1 MTKLRIVSVLMI
13 AFAAMSCGAYAME
26 PPPPDTPPPTE
37 ELASHIPPPQTPVE
51 TAPGG
56 SIGLL
61 KYLPDGTDV
70 LISDKV
76 VSGLVYIADATSYL
90 YVQEPD
96 RSAGIRVLWDD
107 FTGLSNGC
115 IVDVSGSLTTIDGER
130 VIQASSV
137 TATGLTT
144 TVDPLL
150 ITLSDI
156 GGGAAGFQPGVVL
169 RIPTLPNDPL
179 GLNAAGVN
187 NVGLLVQI
195 YGKVTAVESFG
206 GLDDVY
212 FYVDDGSDI
221 YVNPDPEDPDTVD
234 DNVGSDLWDGEHYG
248 VGVSPYALFGYPA
261 YPNVSEGDFVKVVG
275 MVSTRIDSEGRVL
288 PFLRIRG
295 ESDVDQYL
303 STEMLTSPADRVFPE
318 TGGSGAVW
326 NLASLPLPIAFDG
339 TQNPPQYP
347 PQAFKIMGDGYL
359 WSWSAINQA
368 GIQLYAD
375 SQAPDAC
382 LNHVRHAAGYW
393 FRMTEANNIDY
404 KAVSDDI
411 TDRWVSIPYTEFNL
425 FGHPLNHEM
434 AWKDL
439 CITDGKRMGGITEA
453 ARDLNWVSSIGYWWQ
468 NSAQSL
474 QDIGLPDDST
484 SSEIL
489 KSWYGYYMYTYKPVS
504 LIVPGPALLTAPRG
518 SILATVTDGTNPI
531 IGARVYCKYGSAI
544 TTSPD
549 GTALIENLLP
559 GDYLV
564 TAAAVGYQSE
574 SKLVTVTAGTQTPA
588 SFTLSVH
595 AGITVGITADPDLV
609 PPDNV
614 STSTITVYV
623 ADMEGV
629 PLSGK
634 VATVT
639 TDLGT
644 FENSSS
650 SIDVTTDDAG
660 TGQCFLKSSTTGTAT
675 VTATCEGADN
685 QIQVTFDNIVAMP
698 TFSPDGGEYTTT
710 QGVTIGCVTEGAS
723 IYYTVDRSEPTE
735 SSIPYDPLG
744 VVVVPETLT
753 LKARAF
759 KAGYTPSHI
768 KTAVYIIDPGT
779 PDYPEYQQNES
790 RQIPPVTNLCVTDV
804 KMPSTVR
811 IEWVG
816 ANGATYKVVR
826 KVNGNP
832 TVLVEETSQRYWVD
846 TTCPL
851 APGNT
856 YEYVVSGVGGENE
869 DKGLPY
875 GTEGIIYTHIHW
887 TPGPETAIPMTP
899 TEIVASENQTVDSR
913 VDNRCAD
920 NRLLDYQFGTNTYRG
935 GLFAGYASDPSK
947 IGRSFVK
954 FQLTQ
959 PPAGERL
966 WAGSVNAYYTRS
978 FADNVS
984 TTVGSHFVADDSW
997 DATTLNWSAAE
1008 VAAPNLDPANPAY
1021 TETVSY
1027 DSGQPE
1033 GQKGDRWCS
1042 WPMFA
1047 DICSEL
1053 REPDKLLSVA
1063 LASTSEGSN
1072 GWAYFAK
1079 KEYDSSPPPTVLYA
1093 HGADHFVV
1101 GLTLNPT
1108 SVKGGYELSVGTV
1121 TLNAPAP
1128 ANGTVVE
1135 LWADPDYAFVAD
1147 SITVPEGQLT
1157 GTFIIST
1164 RVLDP
1169 GQQPVTAAI
1178 KAGERPRVKTAYLTI
1193 TP

>member
-1 MTKLRIVSVLMI
+1 
-13 AFAAMSCGAYAME
+13 
-26 PPPPDTPPPTE
+26 
-37 ELASHIPPPQTPVE
+37 
-51 TAPGG
+51 
-56 SIGLL
+56 
-61 KYLPDGTDV
+61 V

-382 LNHVRHAAGYW
+382 LNHVRRAAGYW

-504 LIVPGPALLTAPRG
+504 LIVPGPALLIAPRG

-564 TAAAVGYQSE
+564 TACATGYVSQSNT
-574 SKLVTVTAGTQTPA
+574 VTVTAGVQSSE
-588 SFTLSVH
+588 SFALTEYSV
-595 AGITVGITADPDLV
+595 ITVGVGANPGRI
-609 PPDNV
+609 PPDGV
-614 STSTITVYV
+614 STSTLTVHV
-623 ADMEGV
+623 ADLEGV
-629 PLSGK
+629 PLGNKEVNLSTDAG
-634 VATVT
+634 ALNASLVT
-639 TDLGT
+639 TNEFGKA
-644 FENSSS
+644 E
-650 SIDVTTDDAG
+650 VTLT
-660 TGQCFLKSSTTGTAT
+660 SSTTPDTAT
-675 VTATCEGADN
+675 VTATCDGAVGRGYVEFAN
-685 QIQVTFDNIVAMP
+685 P
-698 TFSPDGGEYTTT
+698 G
-710 QGVTIGCVTEGAS
+710 
-723 IYYTVDRSEPTE
+723 
-735 SSIPYDPLG
+735 DP
-744 VVVVPETLT
+744 
-753 LKARAF
+753 
-759 KAGYTPSHI
+759 
-768 KTAVYIIDPGT
+768 
-779 PDYPEYQQNES
+779 
-790 RQIPPVTNLCVTDV
+790 
-804 KMPSTVR
+804 TVR
-811 IEWVG
+811 IESPEEGTLISGDLIVTITARDVG
-816 ANGATYKVVR
+816 GIQYVGVYEVRLHIDGADWGLAAETDTRGIFKKRVNSMRLTNGAHELRAVAKDMEQNLGYSQQVNITSANVVSDLTMTPPEIFIDGSPDQLFRVSGQYTGDAVWHVEVRDYDGGVIAASEGGAGSILLEWDGKIEGSYAEGVYKLRIFETGGSGGGSAGQGGSSFLDWLFPLPICVTRQWGDALIAGLWHDPESGEWSEESAIREMYAVWQACQDWGLTCTLVADPLWYNDTDPRYHGVYRVGLRDRLVQWYSVFFITTHGNRWFEWQDGYLPITWFDCDCHVGSLRDLPEVPEAMKNAKDAKGRPMFPFVSDCGLQDSGQYKVVMLNSCWSGYR
-826 KVNGNP
+826 EDMAIAFGMDSLSNHENMDQTYCGWSSPYWPVWPWNG
-832 TVLVEETSQRYWVD
+832 
-846 TTCPL
+846 
-851 APGNT
+851 
-856 YEYVVSGVGGENE
+856 
-869 DKGLPY
+869 
-875 GTEGIIYTHIHW
+875 
-887 TPGPETAIPMTP
+887 
-899 TEIVASENQTVDSR
+899 
-913 VDNRCAD
+913 AD
-920 NRLLDYQFGTNTYRG
+920 C
-935 GLFAGYASDPSK
+935 
-947 IGRSFVK
+947 
-954 FQLTQ
+954 
-959 PPAGERL
+959 
-966 WAGSVNAYYTRS
+966 
-978 FADNVS
+978 
-984 TTVGSHFVADDSW
+984 
-997 DATTLNWSAAE
+997 
-1008 VAAPNLDPANPAY
+1008 
-1021 TETVSY
+1021 TETFWY
-1027 DSGQPE
+1027 WLGQ
-1033 GQKGDRWCS
+1033 GATVAQ
-1042 WPMFA
+1042 A
-1047 DICSEL
+1047 DYNTCLFPSECAMCL
-1053 REPDKLLSVA
+1053 FF
-1063 LASTSEGSN
+1063 TT
-1072 GWAYFAK
+1072 Y
-1079 KEYDSSPPPTVLYA
+1079 
-1093 HGADHFVV
+1093 
-1101 GLTLNPT
+1101 
-1108 SVKGGYELSVGTV
+1108 GYPYTTWL
-1121 TLNAPAP
+1121 P
-1128 ANGTVVE
+1128 
-1135 LWADPDYAFVAD
+1135 W
-1147 SITVPEGQLT
+1147 
-1157 GTFIIST
+1157 
-1164 RVLDP
+1164 
-1169 GQQPVTAAI
+1169 
-1178 KAGERPRVKTAYLTI
+1178 
-1193 TP
+1193 